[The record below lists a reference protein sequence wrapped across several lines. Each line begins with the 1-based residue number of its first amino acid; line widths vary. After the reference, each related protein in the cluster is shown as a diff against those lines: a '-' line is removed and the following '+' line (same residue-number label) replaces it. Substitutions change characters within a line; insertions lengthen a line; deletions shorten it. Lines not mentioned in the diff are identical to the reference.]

1 MNNFAATTIIG
12 LTGGIGSGK
21 STAESFCGIKG
32 IVTADADRWSHEIL
46 KYNDVVI
53 NKIVDYFI
61 KIHNVNPLLHSGN
74 LDRKLIASI
83 AFKDKPTIKFLEQLI
98 HPIVKQKSVDWIEE
112 QRDNHVPVAVLIV
125 PLLLESDLCESVD
138 LIVVIASGEDIRIKR
153 LKEYRKWT
161 EEQIL
166 SRIKN
171 QMREDERIKHADYI
185 IENNGS
191 IDEFRNNFCSTIEL
205 IEKFIKH
212 KQKR

>member
-1 MNNFAATTIIG
+1 MNNFATTTIIG

-21 STAESFCGIKG
+21 STAESFCEIKG

-46 KYNDVVI
+46 KYNDFVI
-53 NKIVDYFI
+53 DKIVDYFI
-61 KIHNVNPLLHSGN
+61 QLHNLNPLLHSGE

-98 HPIVKQKSVDWIEE
+98 HPIVKQKAVDWIEE
-112 QRDNHVPVAVLIV
+112 QRNNHVAVAVLVV
-125 PLLLESDLCESVD
+125 PLLLESDLCENVD
-138 LIVVIASGEDIRIKR
+138 LIVVIASGKDIRIKR
-153 LKEYRKWT
+153 LKEHRKWT

-171 QMREDERIKHADYI
+171 QMSEEERMKHADYI

-191 IDEFRNNFCSTIEL
+191 IDEFKNNFYSVIEL
-205 IEKFIKH
+205 IEKN
-212 KQKR
+212 